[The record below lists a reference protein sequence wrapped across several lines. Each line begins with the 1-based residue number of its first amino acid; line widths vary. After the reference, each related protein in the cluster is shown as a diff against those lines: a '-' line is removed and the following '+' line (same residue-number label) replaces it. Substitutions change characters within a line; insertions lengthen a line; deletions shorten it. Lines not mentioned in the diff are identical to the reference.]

1 MTPHDPALKVLISKV
16 RGLAESQSQNSCVQ
30 QTKSE
35 ISMNKHNILFIGL
48 DTHKEFV
55 EVAYIEDQRGAKPV
69 HLGRQPSSKVAIK
82 KLARQFESKYPNAT
96 LHFVY
101 EAGPC
106 GYWIYRLLTSLGHC
120 CYVVAPSLIPK
131 KPGDKVKTDKR
142 DAMMLAKL
150 LKSEDLTPIYVP
162 EPEDEAVRDLSRAR
176 ETAMKDLKDAK
187 YQLKALLLRNNI
199 NCKTKDNWSAA
210 HLRWLTERIRR
221 VEHLDN
227 ELAHQVTSWRYYPV
241 VKAVQAMRGIRL
253 LVATGVVAELGD
265 LNRFDH
271 PRKLMSYVGLVSS
284 EHSSGGKRRLGAI
297 TKCGN
302 GRARRLLI
310 EGAHSYRYNANI
322 STELQKRQEGLPKVV
337 IDIAWQAQLRLCR
350 RYQRLM
356 FKGKHRNLVVTAIA
370 REMIAYIWAIS
381 REVVLTPVNPKLRLS
396 RVPA

>member
-1 MTPHDPALKVLISKV
+1 
-16 RGLAESQSQNSCVQ
+16 
-30 QTKSE
+30 
-35 ISMNKHNILFIGL
+35 MNKHNILFIGL

-55 EVAYIEDQRGAKPV
+55 EVAYIEDQRGAEPI
-69 HLGRQPSSKVAIK
+69 HHARQPTTKLAIT
-82 KLARQFESKYPNAT
+82 KLARQFESKYPDAT

-142 DAMMLAKL
+142 DAMKLAKL

-176 ETAMKDLKDAK
+176 EVAMKDLKDAK
-187 YQLKALLLRNNI
+187 YQLKAMLLRNDI
-199 NCKTKDNWSAA
+199 NCKIKDNWSASY
-210 HLRWLTERIRR
+210 LRWLTELILPHPAQQIVLQECIQTITERIQRLAR
-221 VEHLDN
+221 LDN
-227 ELAHQVTSWRYYPV
+227 ELVNQVQRWRYYPV
-241 VKAVQAMRGIRL
+241 VKAVQAMRGVRL

-284 EHSSGGKRRLGAI
+284 EHSSGGKRKLGAI

-310 EGAHSYRYNANI
+310 EGAHSYRYSANI
-322 STELQKRQEGLPKVV
+322 STELQKRQEGLPK
-337 IDIAWQAQLRLCR
+337 IITDIAWQAQLRLCR

-356 FKGKHRNLVVTAIA
+356 HKGKHYNVVVTAIA

-381 REVVLTPVNPKLRLS
+381 REVVLTPVNPKHRLS

>member
-1 MTPHDPALKVLISKV
+1 MS
-16 RGLAESQSQNSCVQ
+16 
-30 QTKSE
+30 
-35 ISMNKHNILFIGL
+35 KHNILFIGL

-69 HLGRQPSSKVAIK
+69 HLGRQPCSKIAIK
-82 KLARQFESKYPNAT
+82 KLARQFESKYPDAT

-142 DAMMLAKL
+142 DAMNLAKL

-162 EPEDEAVRDLSRAR
+162 EPEDEAVRDISRAR
-176 ETAMKDLKDAK
+176 EVAMKDLKDAK
-187 YQLKALLLRNNI
+187 YQLKAMLLRNNI
-199 NCKTKDNWSAA
+199 TCKVKDNWSAP
-210 HLRWLTERIRR
+210 HLRWLTELVLPHPAQQIVLQEAIQTITERMKRLER
-221 VEHLDN
+221 LVN
-227 ELAHQVTSWRYYPV
+227 ELENHVKRWRYYPV
-241 VKAVQAMRGIRL
+241 VKAVQAMRGVRL
-253 LVATGVVAELGD
+253 LVATGIVAELGD

-284 EHSSGGKRRLGAI
+284 EHSSGGKRRQGAI

-310 EGAHSYRYNANI
+310 EGAHSYRYSANI
-322 STELQKRQEGLPKVV
+322 STDLQKRQEGLPKAIV
-337 IDIAWQAQLRLCR
+337 DIAWQAQLRLCR
-350 RYQRLM
+350 RYQRLIH
-356 FKGKHRNLVVTAIA
+356 KGKHYNVVVTAIA